1 MIGDDIEIVVVD
13 IKGDQ
18 VKLGIRAPRNVAIHR
33 TEIYQEIQDQNK
45 EAAQSVSP
53 DKLRD
58 LQKLLGK
65 EKKKDEEFVV
75 PAYFVKDVTRSHQ
88 CLNYLDEF
96 NCMEFN
102 IGDIVRSGFVRNY
115 LIQKTKLGM
124 GIE

>member
-65 EKKKDEEFVV
+65 EKKKDEEN
-75 PAYFVKDVTRSHQ
+75 PS
-88 CLNYLDEF
+88 
-96 NCMEFN
+96 
-102 IGDIVRSGFVRNY
+102 S
-115 LIQKTKLGM
+115 
-124 GIE
+124 